1 VGEEIDF
8 FAELGKHL
16 EDGWIA
22 EVREIGYEK
31 LRFLFGDAV
40 AVTNKGMLVVS
51 LDDIRD
57 KAQSYFGDDHKMTA
71 NIKKRGVKKMSVT
84 TYAELAHHLGHRIVC
99 TEYGNGENIAI
110 ECEKCWTV
118 ITSFDY
124 QEKETEN
131 EYYFLRGHIGHKVAC
146 KKLPTGEPVIVCKD
160 CGEVVLHSPK

>member
-1 VGEEIDF
+1 
-8 FAELGKHL
+8 
-16 EDGWIA
+16 
-22 EVREIGYEK
+22 
-31 LRFLFGDAV
+31 
-40 AVTNKGMLVVS
+40 
-51 LDDIRD
+51 
-57 KAQSYFGDDHKMTA
+57 
-71 NIKKRGVKKMSVT
+71 MSVT
-84 TYAELAHHLGHRIVC
+84 THAELAHHLGHRIVC